1 MEASENLFNKQFRNG
16 KEILELTK
24 KYKETNA
31 RKMNSLKN
39 YMLRLKIEKKLVKKL
54 MKHLK
59 NITQIKHKVCLK
71 KFKNIIK

>member
-31 RKMNSLKN
+31 RKN
-39 YMLRLKIEKKLVKKL
+39 KL
-54 MKHLK
+54 
-59 NITQIKHKVCLK
+59 IKD
-71 KFKNIIK
+71 